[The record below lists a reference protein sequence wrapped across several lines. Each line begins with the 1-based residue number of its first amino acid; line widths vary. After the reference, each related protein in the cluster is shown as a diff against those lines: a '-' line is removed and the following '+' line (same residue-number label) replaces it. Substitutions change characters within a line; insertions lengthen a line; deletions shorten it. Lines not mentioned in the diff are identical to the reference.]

1 MKTIVITGA
10 SSGFGAALA
19 RQLVEQGDTVL
30 GLARRQEKLAELA
43 QELGARF
50 VPYAV
55 DLTDKAALETSLA
68 TIKQA
73 HPQIDV
79 LVNNAGLALG
89 VAPAQQASLEQ
100 WETMINTNVTA
111 LVRITHALLPDMV
124 ARNQG
129 QVINIGSTA
138 GEYPYPGGNVYGGTK
153 AFVHQFGLNLRADL
167 TGTAVR
173 VSTVAPGLCGGTD
186 FSKVR
191 LGDADKA
198 AAVYANVQALSP
210 EDVAGTICW
219 IINAPAHMNV
229 NYVELMPVAQSF
241 AGLSVHRSPV

>member
-10 SSGFGAALA
+10 SAGFGAELA

-30 GLARRQEKLAELA
+30 GLARRTEKLQQMAT
-43 QELGARF
+43 QLGARF
-50 VPYAV
+50 VPYSV
-55 DLTDKAALETSLA
+55 DLTDKVALEQVLA
-68 TIKQA
+68 QIKQQ

-89 VAPAQQASLEQ
+89 VAVAQKAQLEQ
-100 WETMINTNVTA
+100 WETMISTNITA
-111 LVRITHALLPDMV
+111 LLRITHALLPDMV

-129 QVINIGSTA
+129 QIINLGSTA
-138 GEYPYPGGNVYGGTK
+138 GEYPYAGGNVYGGTK
-153 AFVHQFGLNLRADL
+153 AFVHQLGRNLRADL
-167 TGTAVR
+167 AGTALR
-173 VSTVAPGLCGGTD
+173 VSTVAPGMCSGTD
-186 FSKVR
+186 FSTVR

-198 AAVYANVQALSP
+198 AALYANVQALTP
-210 EDVAGTICW
+210 EDVAGTIRW

-241 AGLSVHRSPV
+241 AGLSIHRDQA

>member
-1 MKTIVITGA
+1 MKTILITGA

-19 RQLVEQGDTVL
+19 RQLVGQGDTVL

-55 DLTDKAALETSLA
+55 DLTDKAALDATLA
-68 TIKQA
+68 VIKQA

-100 WETMINTNVTA
+100 WETMISTNITA

-129 QVINIGSTA
+129 QVINLGSTA
-138 GEYPYPGGNVYGGTK
+138 GEYAYAGGNVYGGTK
-153 AFVHQFGLNLRADL
+153 AFVHQLGLNLRADL
-167 TGTAVR
+167 AGTAVR
-173 VSTVAPGLCGGTD
+173 VSTVAPGLCSGTD
-186 FSKVR
+186 FSTVR

-198 AAVYANVQALSP
+198 AAVYANVQALTP

-241 AGLSVHRSPV
+241 AGLSIHRA